1 MDPKLN
7 ERTDD
12 ELVLLFKSG
21 SGEAFEEL
29 VYRYKNSL
37 YQYIMAMVQDEGAA
51 GDLFQEV
58 FISFFKHA
66 DKYQPRGKFKSW
78 LFLTARNKVLNFFRD
93 RDPLASLDQ
102 TDEEGNAFL
111 HDTLPDGAPS
121 PLEGLAGR
129 ETEEE
134 IRRAS
139 LALPQRQ
146 REMIYLRQYLS
157 FKEIAELISDKMYIK
172 ESQMSFKIEG
182 DTRDADRIAKYNA
195 MLKKYKYGI
204 PGLNKK
210 SVIDMQNVIVQQ
222 DDFTGDYREIQNFIG
237 HGGRADKYPIV
248 DYIPPA
254 PEDVRELMSGL
265 YKMHRYL
272 SEDESIDP
280 VVAGSAMHLAFTAI
294 HPLSDGNG
302 RISRT
307 R

>member
-12 ELVLLFKSG
+12 ELVQLFKSG
-21 SGEAFEEL
+21 SGEAFETL

-37 YQYIMAMVQDEGAA
+37 YQYIMALVQDEGAA

-66 DKYQPRGKFKSW
+66 DKYEPRGKFKSW
-78 LFLTARNKVLNFFRD
+78 LFLTARNRVLNFFRD
-93 RDPLASLDQ
+93 RDKLSSLDQ

-121 PLEGLAGR
+121 LLEGLAGR

-157 FKEIAELISDKMYIK
+157 FKEIAELLDRPLGTVLADCHRAIKKM
-172 ESQMSFKIEG
+172 
-182 DTRDADRIAKYNA
+182 
-195 MLKKYKYGI
+195 
-204 PGLNKK
+204 
-210 SVIDMQNVIVQQ
+210 QQ
-222 DDFTGDYREIQNFIG
+222 LLT
-237 HGGRADKYPIV
+237 
-248 DYIPPA
+248 
-254 PEDVRELMSGL
+254 
-265 YKMHRYL
+265 
-272 SEDESIDP
+272 
-280 VVAGSAMHLAFTAI
+280 
-294 HPLSDGNG
+294 DGN
-302 RISRT
+302 RAAAHEVHL
-307 R
+307 